1 MTASYDKNTAVVV
14 LPPAVGGRI
23 SDPSLRG
30 WLAQADLVRNNERV
44 ELLASILRELD
55 RPYPTSGLAALR
67 MWGETG
73 DRPTSWIAAADPVYL
88 EPRLDNLCLHAL
100 RRGGVSPAELR
111 PLIDHLQRALGGDS
125 GFGFA
130 RLGSNGYLTSQQP
143 IASAS
148 VPPYVIDQRVP
159 SNFLPQG
166 DDVASHRNLLSEI
179 EMALHDHEINA
190 ERESAGKFPVNSLWI
205 WGGGYAPE
213 QQTEP
218 HPPLF
223 SDDAL
228 LTGYWQ
234 SMMGLAESWPGNIAA
249 CLDVAVAGFVA
260 TLPEFDDDDEL
271 LESCLR
277 ELRGALSSNR
287 LSSLILLF
295 RDDLRAEVRRS
306 HSMRLWRRRNTLL
319 EAPPEDSR
327 EQIRRE

>member
-14 LPPAVGGRI
+14 LPPAGGGRI
-23 SDPSLRG
+23 GDPSLRG
-30 WLAQADLVRNNERV
+30 WLAQADLVRNSERI
-44 ELLASILRELD
+44 ELLASILREID

-67 MWGETG
+67 MWGQTG
-73 DRPTSWIAAADPVYL
+73 DRPTTWIAAADPVYL

-100 RRGGVSPAELR
+100 RRSGVAPSELR
-111 PLIDHLQRALGGDS
+111 PLIDHLQRSLGGES

-130 RLGSNGYLTSQQP
+130 RLRSYGYLTSQQT

-148 VPPYVIDQRVP
+148 LPAYVIDQCAP
-159 SNFLPQG
+159 SEFLPQG

-179 EMALHDHEINA
+179 EMALHDHEVNI
-190 ERESAGKFPVNSLWI
+190 ERQSAGKFPVNSLWI
-205 WGGGYAPE
+205 WGGGFAPE
-213 QQTEP
+213 QRTEP

-234 SMMGLAESWPGNIAA
+234 SQTGLAEPWPGNISA

-260 TLPEFDDDDEL
+260 TLPEFEDDVEL

-277 ELRGALSSNR
+277 ELRRALSSNR

-306 HSMRLWRRRNTLL
+306 HSMRLWRRRNPFL
-319 EAPPEDSR
+319 EAAPEN
-327 EQIRRE
+327 EGMKI